1 MSYYKKK
8 KKKAASGEYYQV
20 TEQLS
25 HSQWVGVEGRYG
37 GQMSELTKHPAA
49 SWPHLAAAF

>member
-1 MSYYKKK
+1 MSYYKK